1 MQPRS
6 TRIFIHPFPL
16 PCSIRPRAPK
26 FIESSAM
33 ASATFFIL
41 VAAASLLASFAQ
53 ADLQYGYYNMTCPG
67 VEELVRT
74 ELEAIFTDDSTLRAG
89 LLRLHFHDC
98 FVRGCDAS
106 LLLNSHNG
114 TAEKHADP
122 NLTVRGYEAIEAI
135 KKVVEK
141 ACPLVVS
148 CADIMAM
155 AARDAVNF
163 SAGPRYEVETG
174 RRDGNVSM
182 LEEALTNLPPADGN
196 VTVLTQYFAVKNL
209 TMKDMVVLSAAHT
222 IGVTHCSSFS
232 KRLYNFTGAGDQ
244 DPSLEP
250 AYGKTLTTKCPT
262 DKMASVVPMDE
273 VTVAEFDLGY
283 YESVYNHRAVLRS
296 DAALLEDSLTG
307 AYVALMNN
315 ASSLDIF
322 FADFAVAMINMGR
335 AGVLTGTQGE
345 IRETCGVYVD

>member
-1 MQPRS
+1 
-6 TRIFIHPFPL
+6 
-16 PCSIRPRAPK
+16 
-26 FIESSAM
+26 M
-33 ASATFFIL
+33 ASSRSLSSRSGTMLAGALLLLLCATSA
-41 VAAASLLASFAQ
+41 VAQLDVGFYSK
-53 ADLQYGYYNMTCPG
+53 TCPH
-67 VEELVRT
+67 VEEIVRQ
-74 ELEAIFTDDSTLRAG
+74 EMLGILKEAPTLAG
-89 LLRLHFHDC
+89 PFLRLHFHDC
-98 FVRGCDAS
+98 FVLGCDAS
-106 LLLNSHNG
+106 LMLNSHNG

-155 AARDAVNF
+155 AARDAVNL
-163 SAGPRYEVETG
+163 SAGPYYEVETG
-174 RRDGNVSM
+174 RRDGNISKLV
-182 LEEALTNLPPADGN
+182 EALTNLPPADGN

-244 DPSLEP
+244 DPSLDP
-250 AYGKTLTTKCPT
+250 AYGKTLRTKCPT
-262 DKMASVVPMDE
+262 DKMASVVPMDD
-273 VTVAEFDLGY
+273 VTVDKFDQGY

-296 DAALLEDSLTG
+296 DAALLDDSLTG

-315 ASSLDIF
+315 ASSFDIF

-335 AGVLTGTQGE
+335 VGVLTGTQGE

>member
-1 MQPRS
+1 
-6 TRIFIHPFPL
+6 
-16 PCSIRPRAPK
+16 
-26 FIESSAM
+26 M
-33 ASATFFIL
+33 ASATFLIL

-53 ADLQYGYYNMTCPG
+53 ADLQYGYYNTTCPG
-67 VEELVRT
+67 VEKLVRT
-74 ELEAIFTDDSTLRAG
+74 KLEAIFAADSTLRAG

-106 LLLNSHNG
+106 LMLNSHNG

-135 KKVVEK
+135 KEVVEK

-163 SAGPRYEVETG
+163 SAGPHYEVETG

-196 VTVLTQYFAVKNL
+196 VTVLTEYFADKNL
-209 TMKDMVVLSAAHT
+209 TMK
-222 IGVTHCSSFS
+222 
-232 KRLYNFTGAGDQ
+232 DQ

-250 AYGKTLTTKCPT
+250 AYGKTLTTKCPAE
-262 DKMASVVPMDE
+262 KMASVVPMDD
-273 VTVAEFDLGY
+273 VTVDKFDLGY

-296 DAALLEDSLTG
+296 DAALLDDSLTG

>member
-1 MQPRS
+1 M
-6 TRIFIHPFPL
+6 
-16 PCSIRPRAPK
+16 
-26 FIESSAM
+26 
-33 ASATFFIL
+33 
-41 VAAASLLASFAQ
+41 
-53 ADLQYGYYNMTCPG
+53 
-67 VEELVRT
+67 
-74 ELEAIFTDDSTLRAG
+74 
-89 LLRLHFHDC
+89 
-98 FVRGCDAS
+98 
-106 LLLNSHNG
+106 LNSHNG

-155 AARDAVNF
+155 AARDAVNL
-163 SAGPRYEVETG
+163 SAGPYYEVETG
-174 RRDGNVSM
+174 RRDGNISK

-209 TMKDMVVLSAAHT
+209 TMKDMVVLSA
-222 IGVTHCSSFS
+222 
-232 KRLYNFTGAGDQ
+232 GDQ

-262 DKMASVVPMDE
+262 DKMASVVPMDD
-273 VTVAEFDLGY
+273 VTVETFDLGY

-296 DAALLEDSLTG
+296 DAALLDDSLTG

-322 FADFAVAMINMGR
+322 FADFVVAMINMGR
-335 AGVLTGTQGE
+335 VGVLTGTQGE